1 MLAPIAVFWA
11 MVGIAGAAGAT
22 DLRDADYN
30 GDGRISYDEYRWLTP
45 RSPTVSPREYL
56 TTVGAE
62 LYLSDSDSFFE
73 VANLV
78 VTVAIVS
85 FLDCMANYEGI
96 LKSFGEPPACDPMPE
111 DAFDANRELEHIGLL
126 SVCAALP
133 TPPCVQ
139 TAHTTP
145 L

>member
-1 MLAPIAVFWA
+1 MT
-11 MVGIAGAAGAT
+11 T
-22 DLRDADYN
+22 D
-30 GDGRISYDEYRWLTP
+30 
-45 RSPTVSPREYL
+45 
-56 TTVGAE
+56 GAE

-73 VANLV
+73 VANLA

-96 LKSFGEPPACDPMPE
+96 LKSFGEPPACDPTLE